1 MHLVAVAEALT
12 NVPSE
17 HGSNLKYPT
26 LWLANPACLKVV
38 SSYIISQ
45 ESCWEISM
53 YSESSCPTPLNNN
66 NNNKKRIKKKEN

>member
-1 MHLVAVAEALT
+1 MHLMAVAEALT

-66 NNNKKRIKKKEN
+66 NNKKRIKKKEN